1 MDSVPR
7 LTAAEWSA
15 AVIARG
21 RAVGPLPRFGGSEWE
36 KLAPNS
42 PQAVASVVV
51 AATRWLEHC
60 SPEQIAWEMSLE
72 LLAARQVEDRRAA
85 EDFAE
90 LAAGVRSLSMVPTQ
104 VELQARRLA
113 VAS

>member
-1 MDSVPR
+1 V
-7 LTAAEWSA
+7 TAAEWSA
-15 AVIARG
+15 TVIERG
-21 RAVGPLPRFGGSEWE
+21 RAVGPLPRFGSDEWA

-51 AATRWLEHC
+51 AAICWLDYTDPATVHRDLE
-60 SPEQIAWEMSLE
+60 LE
-72 LLAARQVEDRRAA
+72 LLAMRQVENRRAA
-85 EDFAE
+85 EDFAA
-90 LAAGVRSLSMVPTQ
+90 LARFVRRSANSPTQ